1 MTPTITAALVV
12 SVLALGGSGVTAWTT
27 LNSNVTAN
35 ATLIESNSE
44 LENER
49 QENLKEDLNELKEN
63 DKETLRL
70 LRKLLEQQNV

>member
-12 SVLALGGSGVTAWTT
+12 SVLALGGGGVTAWTT

-35 ATLIESNSE
+35 ATLIQANSE

-49 QENLKEDLNELKEN
+49 QENLKDDLDERTQAALTEL
-63 DKETLRL
+63 LG
-70 LRKLLEQQNV
+70 QIQW

>member
-12 SVLALGGSGVTAWTT
+12 SVLALGGSGITAWTT
-27 LNSNVTAN
+27 LNSNVTGN
-35 ATLIESNSE
+35 TTLIEANSV

-49 QENLKEDLNELKEN
+49 QDNLKYDLEELKEN
-63 DKETLRL
+63 DKEIQRL